1 MEDGDDGALLAAL
14 NDYEHQEEEARMSDG
29 EDDILIAALNN
40 VEQQQQQQQQQQE
53 ERTPARPADGE
64 LRRFL
69 VGGGLL
75 DDGETLSQGLD
86 RLDQL
91 YAEVLQDYNQQ
102 PQPSAASTAMQ
113 GGRLIFYLLIII
125 VITCSLLDVN

>member
-1 MEDGDDGALLAAL
+1 MSSTNNNDMEDADDAALVSAL
-14 NDYEHQEEEARMSDG
+14 NDYEHQEEARMSDD
-29 EDDILIAALNN
+29 EDEMLIAALNN
-40 VEQQQQQQQQQQE
+40 VEQQQQQQQQQQQEE

-75 DDGETLSQGLD
+75 DEGETLSQGLD

-91 YAEVLQDYNQQ
+91 YAEVLQDYTNQV
-102 PQPSAASTAMQ
+102 PQPSAASTAMH
-113 GGRLIFYLLIII
+113 GKHFIF
-125 VITCSLLDVN
+125 

>member
-1 MEDGDDGALLAAL
+1 MSSTNNIDMEDGDDAALVSTL
-14 NDYEHQEEEARMSDG
+14 NDYEHQEEARMSDD
-29 EDDILIAALNN
+29 EDEMLIAALNN
-40 VEQQQQQQQQQQE
+40 VEQQQQQQQQQQQEE

-75 DDGETLSQGLD
+75 DEGETLSQGLD

-91 YAEVLQDYNQQ
+91 YAEVLQDYTNQE
-102 PQPSAASTAMQ
+102 PQPSAASTAMR
-113 GGRLIFYLLIII
+113 GKHFIF
-125 VITCSLLDVN
+125 